1 VLELEDLVDGP
12 VDLDV
17 GAVLEL
23 VGGNQMAIS
32 VSVALAAGRE
42 TVTSPRRPERSYRRL
57 RDRSRGMIIAWRG
70 DQDQSGGNVERPGFR
85 NVLGRVRDGQTDG
98 IVVTRL

>member
-32 VSVALAAGRE
+32 VSVALAAGG
-42 TVTSPRRPERSYRRL
+42 RRL
-57 RDRSRGMIIAWRG
+57 HLPAVRREAIEGYATDLGGKIIAWHD
-70 DQDQSGGNVERPGFR
+70 DQDQSGGNVERPGFQ
-85 NVLGRVRDGQTDG
+85 NVLDRVRDG
-98 IVVTRL
+98 